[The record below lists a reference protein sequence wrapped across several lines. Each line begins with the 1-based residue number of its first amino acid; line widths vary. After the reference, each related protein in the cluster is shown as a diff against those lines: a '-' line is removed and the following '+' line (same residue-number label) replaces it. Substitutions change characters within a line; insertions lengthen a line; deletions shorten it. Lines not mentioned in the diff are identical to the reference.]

1 MNELH
6 FQDGYWNHVGS
17 HFICTSATTAFIYLS
32 WWIVVHLT
40 IQTVFLL
47 EACRIRFTY
56 MEICIEERASGQSF
70 KWERKV
76 WMFLTTGKD
85 PCAIQCLWSI
95 NLQNALLKPAQSH
108 YRLLVLEVVH
118 FEEKH
123 WNISIM
129 LVMTHA
135 RYISVDCFVMTDIHK
150 SLKSLECNSL
160 TEKNG
165 YLENCVDG
173 TCQNFE
179 FLTVV

>member
-76 WMFLTTGKD
+76 WMFLTTAED
-85 PCAIQCLWSI
+85 PCANTVSVEHKFTECPSETCSEPLSPSSFGSCPLRREALKYIY
-95 NLQNALLKPAQSH
+95 NAGDDTCQVHFCGLLCNDRYSQI
-108 YRLLVLEVVH
+108 LEVLGV
-118 FEEKH
+118 
-123 WNISIM
+123 
-129 LVMTHA
+129 
-135 RYISVDCFVMTDIHK
+135 
-150 SLKSLECNSL
+150 
-160 TEKNG
+160 
-165 YLENCVDG
+165 
-173 TCQNFE
+173 
-179 FLTVV
+179 